1 MPVQFRDYYETLGVP
16 KTASD
21 EEIRSA
27 FRKLARK
34 HHPDVAK
41 DKKAAEEKFKEINEA
56 YEVLGDP
63 EKRKKYDQLGADWN
77 RPGGFQPPPGWQWE
91 AQQPGGGFYQW
102 GGDGGGVQFEFG
114 GTGFSDFF
122 EAFFGGGRGRSA
134 FGGFGGRQATAERG
148 ADVEADI
155 MVTLEEA
162 LRGSTRTVSLRRA
175 GSNKVENYQV
185 KIPRGVHEGQRIR
198 LRGQGEAGVR
208 GGKSGDLFLRVRL
221 ARHPDFAV
229 EGSDLIHEVKIEPW
243 RAVLGSELVVP
254 ALEGSVRLKVPPGTQ
269 GGQRFRLRER
279 GLPGVSG
286 KRGDLYVDVQ
296 INVPKKLTER
306 ECERGIVFGGSGNGE
321 ATVANKVHSVRCAL
335 CWSEES
341 ARLSRQHNDANVLS
355 IGQRLIPEDL
365 ALNIV
370 RIWLETGFDGGR
382 HERRVAM
389 LNAM

>member
-1 MPVQFRDYYETLGVP
+1 VPVQFRDYYETLGVP
-16 KTASD
+16 KTASED
-21 EEIRSA
+21 EIRSA

-34 HHPDVAK
+34 YHPDVAK

-77 RPGGFQPPPGWQWE
+77 RPGGFQPPPGWQQWE
-91 AQQPGGGFYQW
+91 GQQQPGGGFYQW
-102 GGDGGGVQFEFG
+102 GGDGGGVQFEFD

-162 LRGSTRTVSLRRA
+162 LHGSTRTVSLRRA
-175 GSNKVENYQV
+175 GSDKVEQYQV

-221 ARHPDFAV
+221 ARHPDFTV
-229 EGSDLIHEVKIEPW
+229 EGSDLIHEVKIQPW
-243 RAVLGSELVVP
+243 QAVLGTELLVP
-254 ALEGSVRLKVPPGTQ
+254 TLEGKVRLKIPPGTQ

-286 KRGDLYVDVQ
+286 KRGDLYVVVQ
-296 INVPKKLTER
+296 INVPKKLSER
-306 ECERGIVFGGSGNGE
+306 EREI
-321 ATVANKVHSVRCAL
+321 
-335 CWSEES
+335 WS
-341 ARLSRQHNDANVLS
+341 
-355 IGQRLIPEDL
+355 DL
-365 ALNIV
+365 AKLH
-370 RIWLETGFDGGR
+370 GG
-382 HERRVAM
+382 
-389 LNAM
+389 

>member
-21 EEIRSA
+21 NEIRTA

-34 HHPDVAK
+34 YHPDVAK
-41 DKKAAEEKFKEINEA
+41 DKKAAEEKFKQINEA
-56 YEVLGDP
+56 YEVLSDP
-63 EKRKKYDQLGADWN
+63 EKRKKYDQLGTDWN
-77 RPGGFQPPPGWQWE
+77 QPGGFQPPPQWGG
-91 AQQPGGGFYQW
+91 QPGGGFYQW

-134 FGGFGGRQATAERG
+134 FGGFGGREATAERG

-162 LRGSTRTVSLRRA
+162 LHGSTRTVSLRRA

-221 ARHPDFAV
+221 ARHPDFTV
-229 EGSDLIHEVKIEPW
+229 EGSDLIHEVKIQPW
-243 RAVLGSELVVP
+243 QAVLGAELEVP
-254 ALEGSVRLKVPPGTQ
+254 TLEGKARMKVPPGTQ
-269 GGQRFRLRER
+269 GGQRFRLRGR
-279 GLPGVSG
+279 GLPSATGA
-286 KRGDLYVDVQ
+286 RGDLYVVTQ
-296 INVPKKLTER
+296 IQVPKKIAER
-306 ECERGIVFGGSGNGE
+306 ERKIW
-321 ATVANKVHSVRCAL
+321 T
-335 CWSEES
+335 
-341 ARLSRQHNDANVLS
+341 Q
-355 IGQRLIPEDL
+355 L
-365 ALNIV
+365 AELH
-370 RIWLETGFDGGR
+370 G
-382 HERRVAM
+382 A
-389 LNAM
+389 

>member
-16 KTASD
+16 KTATED
-21 EEIRSA
+21 EIRTA

-56 YEVLGDP
+56 YEVLSDS

-77 RPGGFQPPPGWQWE
+77 RPGGFQPPRGWG
-91 AQQPGGGFYQW
+91 AQPPKGGFYQW
-102 GGDGGGVQFEFG
+102 GGDGGVQFEFG

-162 LRGSTRTVSLRRA
+162 LHGSTRTVSLRRA

-198 LRGQGEAGVR
+198 LAGQGEAGTR

-221 ARHPDFAV
+221 ARHPDFSV

-243 RAVLGSELVVP
+243 RAVLGSEL
-254 ALEGSVRLKVPPGTQ
+254 L
-269 GGQRFRLRER
+269 
-279 GLPGVSG
+279 
-286 KRGDLYVDVQ
+286 
-296 INVPKKLTER
+296 
-306 ECERGIVFGGSGNGE
+306 
-321 ATVANKVHSVRCAL
+321 
-335 CWSEES
+335 
-341 ARLSRQHNDANVLS
+341 
-355 IGQRLIPEDL
+355 
-365 ALNIV
+365 
-370 RIWLETGFDGGR
+370 
-382 HERRVAM
+382 
-389 LNAM
+389 